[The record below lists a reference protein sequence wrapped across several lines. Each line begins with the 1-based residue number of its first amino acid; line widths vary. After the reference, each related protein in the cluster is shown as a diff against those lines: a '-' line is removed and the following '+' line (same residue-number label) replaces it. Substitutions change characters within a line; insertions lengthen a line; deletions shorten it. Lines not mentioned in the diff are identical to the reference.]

1 MKRRPNFSKATFL
14 NLKPAGQGRGAGV
27 TARSLRDSGA
37 GFGMPTTIPNCSVG
51 SVGLQEQGEISLFY
65 FILII
70 CETILKDHGV
80 LSSNIVFYKHSS
92 YLTVSISDFPH

>member
-14 NLKPAGQGRGAGV
+14 NLKPTGKGRGAGV

-51 SVGLQEQGEISLFY
+51 SVSLQEQGEISHF
-65 FILII
+65 
-70 CETILKDHGV
+70 TA
-80 LSSNIVFYKHSS
+80 LSSFAMLQNVVLQNSEAFYLR
-92 YLTVSISDFPH
+92 YNCIC